1 MTKLIGVLGAGQL
14 GRMLAL
20 AGLPMGLGFRF
31 FDSNPEATAGE
42 LAPLT
47 VGGFDDADALAR
59 FAQGVDVV
67 TYDWEN
73 VPVAGVRVVARH
85 ARALPSA
92 RALAAGQDRLLEKRL
107 LSRVGMRVAPHAA
120 VSSMVQLRAAADSI
134 GLPGVL
140 KTRRLGYD
148 GKGQVVVRHEAELP
162 AAWASLGGR
171 GLIYEGLVPFER
183 EVSLVAVRSRR
194 GETRFY
200 PLTENRHRAGILR
213 ESRAPLQSPA
223 LQRAAE
229 RQVGRLLEEL
239 RYVGVLCVEFFVH
252 DGRLVAN
259 EFAPRVHNSG
269 HWTIEGA
276 RTSQFENHLR
286 AILGWPL
293 GETRAVGHALMVNC
307 IGDMPSPELTL
318 AIPGLHYHDYH
329 KGPRPGRKV
338 GHLNWVADSPTRRE
352 SMARKLAD
360 YVAS

>member
-1 MTKLIGVLGAGQL
+1 MSTLIGVLGAGQL

-31 FDSNPEATAGE
+31 YDTSADATAGQ
-42 LAPLT
+42 LAPLV
-47 VGGFDDADALAR
+47 VGRFDDADALAS
-59 FAQGVDVV
+59 FARGVDVV

-73 VPVAGVRVVARH
+73 VPVTSVRVVARH

-92 RALAAGQDRLLEKRL
+92 RALAAAQDRLTEKRL
-107 LSRVGMRVAPHAA
+107 LARVGMRVAPHAA
-120 VSSMVQLRAAADSI
+120 IDSAAQLLAAADQI
-134 GLPGVL
+134 GLPGIL

-148 GKGQVVVRHEAELP
+148 GKGQVVIRRTAELVP
-162 AAWASLGGR
+162 ALASLGGR

-183 EVSLVAVRSRR
+183 EVSLVAARSRR

-213 ESRAPLQSPA
+213 ESRAPLQSPP

-276 RTSQFENHLR
+276 HTSQFENHLR

-307 IGDMPSPELTL
+307 IGSMPRPELTL
-318 AIPGLHYHDYH
+318 TLPGLHHHDYH
-329 KGPRPGRKV
+329 KAPREGRKV
-338 GHLNWVADSPTRRE
+338 GHLNWVADSPVRRE
-352 SMARKLAD
+352 SIARKLAD
-360 YVAS
+360 YVES

>member
-1 MTKLIGVLGAGQL
+1 MSTLIGVLGAGQL

-31 FDSNPEATAGE
+31 FDSNPEATAGQ
-42 LAPLT
+42 LAPLV
-47 VGGFDDADALAR
+47 VGRFDDADALTGFAR
-59 FAQGVDVV
+59 GVDVV

-73 VPVAGVRVVARH
+73 VPVTSVREVARH

-92 RALAAGQDRLLEKRL
+92 RALAAAQDRLTEKRL
-107 LSRVGMRVAPHAA
+107 LARVGMRVAPHARVDSLA
-120 VSSMVQLRAAADSI
+120 QLRAAAAEV
-134 GLPGVL
+134 GLPGLL

-148 GKGQVVVRHEAELP
+148 GKGQVVIRREAELEP
-162 AAWASLGGR
+162 ALASLGGR
-171 GLIYEGLVPFER
+171 NLVYEGMIPFER

-200 PLTENRHRAGILR
+200 PLTENRHREGILR
-213 ESRAPLQSPA
+213 ESRAPWQDPG

-229 RQVGRLLEEL
+229 RQVGQLLEHL

-293 GETRAVGHALMVNC
+293 GDTAAVGHALMVNC
-307 IGDMPSPELTL
+307 IGSMPRPDLTL
-318 AIPGLHYHDYH
+318 TLPGVHHHDYH
-329 KGPRPGRKV
+329 KAPREGRKV
-338 GHLNWVADSPTRRE
+338 GHLNWVADSPARRE
-352 SMARKLAD
+352 AIARKLAD